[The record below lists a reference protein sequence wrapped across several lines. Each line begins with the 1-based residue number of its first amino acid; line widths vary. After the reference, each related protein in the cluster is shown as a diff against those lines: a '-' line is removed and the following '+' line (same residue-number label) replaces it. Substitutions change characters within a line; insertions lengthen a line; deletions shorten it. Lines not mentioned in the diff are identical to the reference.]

1 MILQAPK
8 ILKEMVTAL
17 YQILG
22 LVLVVCSDLGQSPLS
37 VGMAR
42 SKKEKIKRL
51 EFHCLRLLVVLF
63 VEVFES
69 HHIFV

>member
-51 EFHCLRLLVVLF
+51 EFHCL
-63 VEVFES
+63 
-69 HHIFV
+69 